1 MATRTRLSS
10 LKVTR
15 VNVITNNPYEA
26 KFWGKIAL
34 DINDGDGVYYPAPD
48 RFIWLKLRCGE
59 NWPAIE
65 RLFRRKYLPK
75 YYFNLGNEV
84 EMAWRVLAYKDV
96 ISRGDTLENGYE
108 IPELSKV
115 FTGEEELTNPLSWKP
130 GQRRLLGMRAY
141 LRLDFETVDLFRT
154 LHSKKIA
161 RHHAAMARQ
170 TSRELRRLYLNEI

>member
-1 MATRTRLSS
+1 METRPFS
-10 LKVTR
+10 LQVAK
-15 VNVITNNPYEA
+15 VNVITNNPYET
-26 KFWGKIAL
+26 KFWGRVAL
-34 DINDGDGVYYPAPD
+34 DINNGDGVYYPLPD
-48 RFIWLKLRCGE
+48 RFIWLKMSSGD

-115 FTGEEELTNPLSWKP
+115 FTGEEELTNPLSWKA
-130 GQRRLLGMRAY
+130 GQRRLLGMRAH

-161 RHHAAMARQ
+161 RHHASMSKQASM
-170 TSRELRRLYLNEI
+170 EVRRLFNNEV